1 MVAAVTCKR
10 SPNAP
15 VLEAQTQ
22 RLMKDHIET
31 PMSQALCY
39 GCTLED
45 LPAVLLRVQ
54 LNGNQKIDG
63 ADMRQAIGVIFQR
76 AFVYAVV
83 RPKTAAAEDAK
94 VRGL

>member
-1 MVAAVTCKR
+1 MLQMM
-10 SPNAP
+10 PM
-15 VLEAQTQ
+15 LEAQTQ

-45 LPAVLLRVQ
+45 LPAVLLRV
-54 LNGNQKIDG
+54 LLSGDVKIEGVDP
-63 ADMRQAIGVIFQR
+63 RQVLGVIFKR

-94 VRGL
+94 VLA